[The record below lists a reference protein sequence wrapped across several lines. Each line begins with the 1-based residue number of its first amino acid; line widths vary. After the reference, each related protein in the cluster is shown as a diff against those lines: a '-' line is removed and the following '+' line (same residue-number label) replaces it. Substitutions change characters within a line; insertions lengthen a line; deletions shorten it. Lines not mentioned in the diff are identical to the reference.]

1 LHKSLY
7 GLKQSGRNWHKK
19 IDGWFRG
26 YGFHSSSADPCL
38 YVKFGSSGEIEVIV
52 LYVDDLIIAS
62 NSRTMADKFKQAISK
77 EFSMKDL
84 KELDWI
90 LGMAIKRNREK
101 RVMEISQTAYIDMM
115 LAKFRMADCKPLLRP
130 MEGILTKMN
139 RKDIKPDSEY
149 MKLVGSLLYVALV
162 TRPDIAFAVQSL
174 GKHLQAASTEHWIA
188 AKHVLRYLKG
198 TREIGLRYTG
208 NTTGSFTLIGYAD
221 ADYAGDK
228 DNRRS
233 TSGYAFTLSHGDD
246 VNTIDWKAKQQD
258 VVALSSAES
267 ELISACSAT
276 PSAVYIRQLLM
287 DLGLKQDEPTV
298 NMEDNQ
304 ACIAM
309 SNNQIIQKRTKH
321 IDVRYHF
328 VREKVESKEVELV
341 YFFTQH
347 QLADILTKPL
357 LSIRLAMLRD
367 RVMCYDS

>member
-1 LHKSLY
+1 
-7 GLKQSGRNWHKK
+7 
-19 IDGWFRG
+19 
-26 YGFHSSSADPCL
+26 
-38 YVKFGSSGEIEVIV
+38 
-52 LYVDDLIIAS
+52 
-62 NSRTMADKFKQAISK
+62 
-77 EFSMKDL
+77 
-84 KELDWI
+84 
-90 LGMAIKRNREK
+90 
-101 RVMEISQTAYIDMM
+101 
-115 LAKFRMADCKPLLRP
+115 
-130 MEGILTKMN
+130 
-139 RKDIKPDSEY
+139 
-149 MKLVGSLLYVALV
+149 
-162 TRPDIAFAVQSL
+162 
-174 GKHLQAASTEHWIA
+174 
-188 AKHVLRYLKG
+188 
-198 TREIGLRYTG
+198 
-208 NTTGSFTLIGYAD
+208 
-221 ADYAGDK
+221 
-228 DNRRS
+228 
-233 TSGYAFTLSHGDD
+233 LSHGDD